1 MYEVGVSISKNDFR
15 LRSEL
20 SGQRR
25 QKAKRFPSSVV
36 TDRLGSQEKSFSTL
50 TWKLKERGM
59 LVLTRKLGESIAIDD
74 HIKIRVVQIKGKQV
88 RLGIE
93 APKDTKIHREEV
105 YMAIQSQNT
114 ESAQATSEAARGVA
128 KLLKP

>member
-1 MYEVGVSISKNDFR
+1 
-15 LRSEL
+15 
-20 SGQRR
+20 
-25 QKAKRFPSSVV
+25 
-36 TDRLGSQEKSFSTL
+36 
-50 TWKLKERGM
+50 M

-105 YMAIQSQNT
+105 YLAIQNQNQ
-114 ESAQATSEAARGVA
+114 ESVGANPDSTKAVA
-128 KLLKP
+128 DLLKSK

>member
-1 MYEVGVSISKNDFR
+1 
-15 LRSEL
+15 
-20 SGQRR
+20 
-25 QKAKRFPSSVV
+25 
-36 TDRLGSQEKSFSTL
+36 
-50 TWKLKERGM
+50 M

-105 YMAIQSQNT
+105 YAAIQDQNVQ
-114 ESAQATSEAARGVA
+114 SADVSADKTRSVA

>member
-1 MYEVGVSISKNDFR
+1 
-15 LRSEL
+15 
-20 SGQRR
+20 
-25 QKAKRFPSSVV
+25 
-36 TDRLGSQEKSFSTL
+36 
-50 TWKLKERGM
+50 M

-105 YMAIQSQNT
+105 YVAIQEQNQQ
-114 ESAQATSEAARGVA
+114 SADISADKTRSVA

>member
-1 MYEVGVSISKNDFR
+1 
-15 LRSEL
+15 
-20 SGQRR
+20 
-25 QKAKRFPSSVV
+25 
-36 TDRLGSQEKSFSTL
+36 
-50 TWKLKERGM
+50 M

-105 YMAIQSQNT
+105 YLAIQDQNKESSQV
-114 ESAQATSEAARGVA
+114 SSDQSKSVA
-128 KLLKP
+128 NLLKPTPNK

>member
-1 MYEVGVSISKNDFR
+1 
-15 LRSEL
+15 
-20 SGQRR
+20 
-25 QKAKRFPSSVV
+25 
-36 TDRLGSQEKSFSTL
+36 
-50 TWKLKERGM
+50 M

-105 YMAIQSQNT
+105 YLAIQNQNQESVGAHP
-114 ESAQATSEAARGVA
+114 ESAKAVA
-128 KLLKP
+128 DLLKSK

>member
-1 MYEVGVSISKNDFR
+1 
-15 LRSEL
+15 
-20 SGQRR
+20 
-25 QKAKRFPSSVV
+25 
-36 TDRLGSQEKSFSTL
+36 
-50 TWKLKERGM
+50 M

-105 YMAIQSQNT
+105 YLAIQNQNQ
-114 ESAQATSEAARGVA
+114 ESATTSSERTKAVA
-128 KLLKP
+128 DLLKNK

>member
-1 MYEVGVSISKNDFR
+1 
-15 LRSEL
+15 
-20 SGQRR
+20 
-25 QKAKRFPSSVV
+25 
-36 TDRLGSQEKSFSTL
+36 
-50 TWKLKERGM
+50 M

-105 YMAIQSQNT
+105 YLAIQNQNQ
-114 ESAQATSEAARGVA
+114 ESASSSSDSTKAVA
-128 KLLKP
+128 ELLKPSDLQKTK

>member
-1 MYEVGVSISKNDFR
+1 
-15 LRSEL
+15 
-20 SGQRR
+20 
-25 QKAKRFPSSVV
+25 
-36 TDRLGSQEKSFSTL
+36 
-50 TWKLKERGM
+50 M

-105 YMAIQSQNT
+105 YLAIQNQNV
-114 ESAQATSEAARGVA
+114 ESAATPADSSKAVA
-128 KLLKP
+128 ELLKTK

>member
-1 MYEVGVSISKNDFR
+1 
-15 LRSEL
+15 
-20 SGQRR
+20 
-25 QKAKRFPSSVV
+25 
-36 TDRLGSQEKSFSTL
+36 
-50 TWKLKERGM
+50 M

-105 YMAIQSQNT
+105 YAAIQAQNQ
-114 ESAQATSEAARGVA
+114 ESVKLIQKLRAQCQNSL
-128 KLLKP
+128 KLIFCKIILFCRYYRL

>member
-1 MYEVGVSISKNDFR
+1 
-15 LRSEL
+15 
-20 SGQRR
+20 
-25 QKAKRFPSSVV
+25 
-36 TDRLGSQEKSFSTL
+36 
-50 TWKLKERGM
+50 M

-105 YMAIQSQNT
+105 YLAIQNQNQ
-114 ESAQATSEAARGVA
+114 ESVAAHPESTKAVA
-128 KLLKP
+128 DLLKGK

>member
-1 MYEVGVSISKNDFR
+1 
-15 LRSEL
+15 
-20 SGQRR
+20 
-25 QKAKRFPSSVV
+25 
-36 TDRLGSQEKSFSTL
+36 
-50 TWKLKERGM
+50 M

-105 YMAIQSQNT
+105 YLAIQDQNQQ
-114 ESAQATSEAARGVA
+114 SIQVSNDRVKNIS
-128 KLLKP
+128 KLLKPD

>member
-1 MYEVGVSISKNDFR
+1 
-15 LRSEL
+15 
-20 SGQRR
+20 
-25 QKAKRFPSSVV
+25 
-36 TDRLGSQEKSFSTL
+36 
-50 TWKLKERGM
+50 M

-105 YMAIQSQNT
+105 YVAIQSQNQ
-114 ESAQATSEAARGVA
+114 ESVSVAPDSARAVSA
-128 KLLKP
+128 LLKSHK

>member
-1 MYEVGVSISKNDFR
+1 
-15 LRSEL
+15 
-20 SGQRR
+20 
-25 QKAKRFPSSVV
+25 
-36 TDRLGSQEKSFSTL
+36 
-50 TWKLKERGM
+50 M

-105 YMAIQSQNT
+105 YVAIQDQNT
-114 ESAQATSEAARGVA
+114 VSAQTSSEQSRSVS